1 MKYLAM
7 DPYTPWMVAVVARL
21 KTGQAPITLG
31 LVPGST
37 RYMYFSRKKKTCG
50 VSFQVA
56 DAFMPVHKV
65 VLAFQSP
72 LFQEVLEDEFSL
84 DAATPRIIWVKN
96 VSLEAMEKFIN
107 FLYTG
112 H

>member
-31 LVPGST
+31 LVLGLRGT
-37 RYMYFSRKKKTCG
+37 CILAEKKTCG

-56 DAFMPVHKV
+56 DVFMPVHKV